1 MISYLSK
8 RENFA
13 KRLASNPEG
22 RTYAELNDA
31 EKQEVDEAV
40 AERIKQNMPTMS
52 RIHPSFRELF
62 KLPMGDFLSFRVEAF
77 RSFYGIYRN
86 AVLDIQEALTNEN
99 LSESQKAAFLVDG
112 LKTLSMGVLMST
124 ASIAGYS
131 AALGM
136 LLDDDE
142 ERELAEGIRGVNY
155 LLPAWM
161 VGSNIIPVSM
171 DKNGKVSFVNISSED
186 PYDEMQGLIYGREGI
201 SRSDALTSIAQDFYD
216 PNLATRM
223 LFNLVQGKDSYGRPI
238 LDNEDVNWFNKW
250 IIGPNLST
258 WSDAYGSYVF
268 KEVFLPPNF
277 NYIAK
282 EYRKRMKEAEENP
295 DIELQPLETAA
306 QLSSAVIFRDY
317 PVDIAK
323 QFYYN
328 MEEENFRTP
337 YKDLSEDQRVTRQA
351 RLDEVKQA
359 FQFVSLYASN
369 FENYTLIDNVLR
381 TIENKFR
388 NSPEEFMYVVYDVE
402 LEPATE
408 ENQQPVE

>member
-1 MISYLSK
+1 
-8 RENFA
+8 
-13 KRLASNPEG
+13 
-22 RTYAELNDA
+22 
-31 EKQEVDEAV
+31 
-40 AERIKQNMPTMS
+40 
-52 RIHPSFRELF
+52 
-62 KLPMGDFLSFRVEAF
+62 
-77 RSFYGIYRN
+77 
-86 AVLDIQEALTNEN
+86 
-99 LSESQKAAFLVDG
+99 
-112 LKTLSMGVLMST
+112 
-124 ASIAGYS
+124 
-131 AALGM
+131 
-136 LLDDDE
+136 
-142 ERELAEGIRGVNY
+142 
-155 LLPAWM
+155 
-161 VGSNIIPVSM
+161 
-171 DKNGKVSFVNISSED
+171 
-186 PYDEMQGLIYGREGI
+186 MQGLIYGREGI
-201 SRSDALTSIAQDFYD
+201 SRSDALTSIVQDFYD